1 MDGRGRHREY
11 RGSVLK
17 LVLRI
22 IGVNALAAVGS
33 RLPFASTRRVVGFLF
48 VLSNLMPLIA
58 VSRGTAQF
66 FDVYGF
72 FLMEVVVLWA
82 FGMVRILTA
91 TGRGQAPNAAVV
103 VRSSRIDVDDPRQ
116 VARFFSWHFGIFV
129 VLSTI
134 TTAVLVRHTGGI
146 VAPLSYWMILLCAL
160 LIIHTVDLGLVWFGQ
175 DARSRMNP
183 GRAMFVPYPA
193 VLTLYTGAMV
203 SIGLVLAFGHAGEIA
218 SIAVLCGLKAL
229 VDVVARF
236 AVAAPAANV

>member
-1 MDGRGRHREY
+1 MLR
-11 RGSVLK
+11 

-22 IGVNALAAVGS
+22 VGVNALAALGS
-33 RLPFASTRRVVGFLF
+33 RLPFASTRRVVGSLL

-58 VSRGTAQF
+58 VARGTAQF
-66 FDVYGF
+66 FDVYGY
-72 FLMEVVVLWA
+72 FLMEAVVLWA

-91 TGRGQAPNAAVV
+91 TGRGQPPDAAVV
-103 VRSSRIDVDDPRQ
+103 VQSGRIDIDNPRQ
-116 VARFFSWHFGIFV
+116 VARFFSWHFGIFM

-146 VAPLSYWMILLCAL
+146 VAPLSYWLILLCAL
-160 LIIHTVDLGLVWFGQ
+160 LTIHTADLGLVWFGQ

-218 SIAVLCGLKAL
+218 SIAVLCGLKVL
-229 VDVVARF
+229 VDFAARF
-236 AVAAPAANV
+236 VVPVG